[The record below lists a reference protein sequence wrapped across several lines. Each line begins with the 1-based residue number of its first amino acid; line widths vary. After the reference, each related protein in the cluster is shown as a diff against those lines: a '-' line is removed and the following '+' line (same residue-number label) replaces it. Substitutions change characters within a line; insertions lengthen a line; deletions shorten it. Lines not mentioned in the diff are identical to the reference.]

1 MNIMFSYMQTMSQKK
16 GSLREGELSRIGETR
31 KNESV

>member
-16 GSLREGELSRIGETR
+16 GSLREGELSRGRRDKKE
-31 KNESV
+31 